1 MKTPPR
7 LLFGILCSLPGI
19 LCAQSWQNICSPGT
33 TFYSNSDTVENIK
46 AFRLDSTLV
55 LPGQDTAY
63 YSYRTIRDSLNLFNC
78 LDING
83 GSVLGEKVI
92 LTHDGWYYLFNRNDD
107 TIRIN
112 TAATTSQS
120 WRLCNLSGG
129 GYVTATV
136 NSLTI
141 ELVLGQSDQ
150 VKLITLQAKDQSGAN
165 ISHPLNNQ
173 PFKLSQHYG
182 LVTFYDV
189 YFLPEQVRSYSL
201 EGKSTPPM
209 GAQDFGWRDVYD
221 FSVGDQFHYEGHI
234 NSMGGMADT
243 KTIMNVIGKT
253 SSGTDSVDYIFERCR
268 RMEAAPPPGVTTL
281 HDTIL
286 IRYNFLALDTTTPFT
301 PLPGELSVNSTT
313 LPGQIANRYSR
324 RSPDFNNRQVKAIE
338 YDSYN
343 FGINLPTCWSISL
356 WEYWRLEE
364 YAPGLGLTN
373 TQTLEMWSG
382 SQESLVWFNRG
393 GETWGTQ
400 VAPDCQTLVGIED
413 HPVGVQPIVNVFPNP
428 ASDKITVTPTGSA
441 IDAAAGFSLYN
452 LQGKQVLYVNLNQNV
467 TSIATDFLPR
477 GIYFWKVTSSDWNGS
492 GKLILQ

>member
-1 MKTPPR
+1 MKTPLR

-19 LCAQSWQNICSPGT
+19 LFAQSWQNICSPGT

-55 LPGQDTAY
+55 LPGQDTAC
-63 YSYRTIRDSLNLFNC
+63 YSYRTIRDSLNMFNC
-78 LDING
+78 LDTTG

-92 LTHDGWYYLFNRNDD
+92 LTHDGWYYFFNRNDD

-112 TAATTSQS
+112 TASTTGQS
-120 WRLCNLSGG
+120 WRFCNLSGG

-136 NSLTI
+136 NSLTV
-141 ELVLGQSDQ
+141 EQVLGQSDQ
-150 VKLITLQAKDQSGAN
+150 VKLITLQAKNQSGAN
-165 ISHPLNNQ
+165 ISHPLNDQ

-189 YFLPEQVRSYSL
+189 YFLPEQVRFYSL

-234 NSMGGMADT
+234 DDMGGMADT

-253 SSGTDSVDYIFERCR
+253 GNGTDSVDYIFERCR

-286 IRYNFLALDTTTPFT
+286 IRYNFLALDTITPFT
-301 PLPGELSVNSTT
+301 PLPGELSVSSTT
-313 LPGQIANRYSR
+313 LPDQIANRYSR
-324 RSPDFNNRQVKAIE
+324 RSKDFNNRQVKAIE

-343 FGINLPTCWSISL
+343 FGITLPTCWSNSL
-356 WEYWRLEE
+356 WEYWHLEE
-364 YAPGLGLTN
+364 YAPGLGLTHN
-373 TQTLEMWSG
+373 QTLEMWSG
-382 SQESLVWFNRG
+382 SQESLVWFNRS
-393 GETWGTQ
+393 GETWGTP

-413 HPVGVQPIVNVFPNP
+413 HPIGVQPIVTVFPNP

-441 IDAAAGFSLYN
+441 IDAATGFSLYN
-452 LQGKQVLYVNLNQNV
+452 LQGKQVLYANLNHDV
-467 TSIATDFLPR
+467 ISIATDFLPR